1 MTQEMILFGS
11 IAMVVLLL
19 FLGLAD
25 LILGQN
31 RKMKKRIAHL
41 RQRMGAELP
50 DIARQESVLRENK
63 TASPGLDKVVK
74 RFLPSAEVLN
84 QRLARAGLVMGPGS
98 FIGIAVV
105 LGLFAAVMLNGF
117 FGFGPAVS
125 ILGGIGIGLGFVHL
139 VIDILIA
146 RRSAAFSKTFPDA
159 LDLIVRAVKSGLP
172 VSEGITIIS
181 NEMEGPVRD
190 EFANISE
197 AMKIG
202 ETMDSA
208 LWETAKRLE
217 NAEFNFFV
225 ISLVV
230 QSETGGNLAET
241 LSNLSDIL
249 RQRKQMKLK
258 VNALASE
265 ARASAYI
272 LGCLPFFMVAI
283 LEVMSPGYT
292 EPLYTDPTGIKL
304 TIGAL
309 ISISIGALIM
319 FKMVRFEV

>member
-11 IAMVVLLL
+11 IALVVLLL
-19 FLGLAD
+19 LLAFGD
-25 LILGQN
+25 AILGRN
-31 RKMKKRIAHL
+31 RKIKKRMVTL
-41 RQRMGAELP
+41 RQRMGSELP
-50 DIARQESVLRENK
+50 DIAVQASLLRENK
-63 TASPGLDKVVK
+63 TASPGLDKIVK
-74 RFLPSAEVLN
+74 KLLPSADVLN
-84 QRLARAGLVMGPGS
+84 QRLARAGLNMGPGS
-98 FIGIAVV
+98 FLAMAVAFGGV
-105 LGLFAAVMLNGF
+105 ATFLLKSF
-117 FGFGPAVS
+117 FGLTTLVAL
-125 ILGGIGIGLGFVHL
+125 LGGVGIGLGFVHI
-139 VIDILIA
+139 VIDIMIA
-146 RRSAAFSKTFPDA
+146 RRSADFSKNFPNA

-181 NEMEGPVRD
+181 NEMEGPVAQ
-190 EFANISE
+190 EFTNISE

-202 ETMDSA
+202 ESMSDA

-241 LSNLSDIL
+241 LNNLSEIL

-272 LGCLPFFMVAI
+272 LGCLPFFMVII

-292 EPLYTDPTGIKL
+292 EPLYTNDTGIML
-304 TIGAL
+304 SVGAL
-309 ISISIGALIM
+309 ISISIGALVM